1 MNRMQRK
8 VKRALACTLAVAT
21 VAGMN
26 NITANA
32 QKRQFSFKTR
42 PGISGR
48 TAPAHKSDDEQK
60 AYVTITYL
68 SRSQPTCMGVDNGSQ
83 NGIATTNWT
92 FTDLIQG
99 KELDY
104 YSGYADMKTTFY
116 LYYEGYGSGAR
127 AICGRYNP

>member
-42 PGISGR
+42 PGVSGR
-48 TAPAHKSDDEQK
+48 TAPAHKSDNEQK

-83 NGIATTNWT
+83 NGI
-92 FTDLIQG
+92 
-99 KELDY
+99 
-104 YSGYADMKTTFY
+104 SGSRTI
-116 LYYEGYGSGAR
+116 R
-127 AICGRYNP
+127 GRYNP